1 VAMAEHYTADV
12 VTVSLCPEGAPVIGR
27 EARIRQSEAS
37 LQRGFRDYV
46 GSVKD
51 VRVLRDG
58 TVWSTGISEFT
69 IAIGTI
75 NATSAGAAGV
85 EAMRSAAISGKNHR
99 ATGEGAAEFRGTATK
114 SLQNFGA
121 PRSRLEIPEWF
132 GRPYL
137 RPYSVVA
144 L

>member
-1 VAMAEHYTADV
+1 VANELILIVEDNPKNLKLVRDV
-12 VTVSLCPEGAPVIGR
+12 
-27 EARIRQSEAS
+27 
-37 LQRGFRDYV
+37 LQVRGYR
-46 GSVKD
+46 
-51 VRVLRDG
+51 
-58 TVWSTGISEFT
+58 T
-69 IAIGTI
+69 IE
-75 NATSAGAAGV
+75 AGAGEEGVQLARDSRV

>member
-1 VAMAEHYTADV
+1 MP
-12 VTVSLCPEGAPVIGR
+12 CP
-27 EARIRQSEAS
+27 
-37 LQRGFRDYV
+37 RD
-46 GSVKD
+46 
-51 VRVLRDG
+51 LRY
-58 TVWSTGISEFT
+58 
-69 IAIGTI
+69 
-75 NATSAGAAGV
+75 
-85 EAMRSAAISGKNHR
+85 RSATDLGKPFDPQAEGHLFWMSVVSSAWVLLCHVGFGRWGTGKNHR